1 MVGLG
6 QKSVGR
12 VHFNSLESDG
22 IAKNTPSPCGRG
34 AVSPK
39 LLRVFKAVTN
49 SIQFLCISFPIM
61 IIFYKFRALDST
73 RHGGGDKLDG
83 IGLGCGL
90 GGEDQFLAPQVFV
103 AASGDV
109 ALDGLAPFWRVNAE
123 GGVLLL
129 KWLDMGKD
137 K

>member
-1 MVGLG
+1 ML
-6 QKSVGR
+6 
-12 VHFNSLESDG
+12 
-22 IAKNTPSPCGRG
+22 
-34 AVSPK
+34 
-39 LLRVFKAVTN
+39 
-49 SIQFLCISFPIM
+49 
-61 IIFYKFRALDST
+61 IFDKFRALDSL
-73 RHGGGDKLDG
+73 RHGRGDEG
-83 IGLGCGL
+83 HAVGLVVGS